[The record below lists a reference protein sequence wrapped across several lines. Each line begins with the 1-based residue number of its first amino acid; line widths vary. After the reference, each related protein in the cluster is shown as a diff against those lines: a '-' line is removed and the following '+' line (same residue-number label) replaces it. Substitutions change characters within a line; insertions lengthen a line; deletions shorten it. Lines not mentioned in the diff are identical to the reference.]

1 MYFPGVLG
9 HVLKQVIP
17 PLPYSTIP
25 NYPHAAIPG
34 HEGQLLVGTLEDI
47 PLIVFQGRA
56 HAYQGFSLA
65 EVCKLKKM
73 TNAHS
78 LLFRQRSLLGC

>member
-1 MYFPGVLG
+1 MYSPGVLG

-25 NYPHAAIPG
+25 NFPHAAIPG

-47 PLIVFQGRA
+47 PLVVFQGRA

-65 EVCKLKKM
+65 DVCKLKIK
-73 TNAHS
+73 TYSES
-78 LLFRQRSLLGC
+78 LLFRQHSLLGY

>member
-1 MYFPGVLG
+1 MYSPGVLG

-25 NYPHAAIPG
+25 NFPHAAIPG

-47 PLIVFQGRA
+47 PLVVFQGRA

-65 EVCKLKKM
+65 EVCKL
-73 TNAHS
+73 
-78 LLFRQRSLLGC
+78 

>member
-1 MYFPGVLG
+1 MYSAGVLG

-25 NYPHAAIPG
+25 NFPHAAIPG
-34 HEGQLLVGTLEDI
+34 HEGQLLVGTLGDI
-47 PLIVFQGRA
+47 PLVVFQGRA

-65 EVCKLKKM
+65 EVCTLII
-73 TNAHS
+73 
-78 LLFRQRSLLGC
+78 